1 MEIQGQSYQSLKGQ
15 GSFTPQKV
23 PREESGGERAGLTAD
38 QQPHGREE
46 GGGQR
51 AKKPT
56 MLKNQG
62 IKGKNNQKRG
72 IKKKNEKVH
81 SSE

>member
-62 IKGKNNQKRG
+62 IKER
-72 IKKKNEKVH
+72 IIRREVERKKK
-81 SSE
+81 